1 MQEPIN
7 ASSQQY
13 QISIV
18 YHSGYGHTEVIA
30 SAVQRGALSVEEVA
44 VHIFTVDSVDW
55 EILNNSDAIVFGSP
69 TYMGSVSAPFKEFMD
84 KSGKIWLKQG
94 WKDKLS
100 AGFTNAGSPSGDK
113 LNVLIQLA
121 VFAAQHSMTWI
132 NLGFTPHNYHHT
144 TIDENGETK
153 EETVRLNR
161 LGGYL
166 GAMAQSTNDSPDIT
180 PPIDDIL
187 TAEFFGKRIA
197 EMTKIF
203 KSGQSI
209 LNTI

>member
-1 MQEPIN
+1 MQ
-7 ASSQQY
+7 SSAESLQKQHK
-13 QISIV
+13 ISIV

-30 SAVQRGALSVEEVA
+30 EAVHRGAVSEGGVD

-55 EILNNSDAIVFGSP
+55 EVLNRSDAIIFGSP
-69 TYMGSVSAPFKEFMD
+69 TYMGSVSAPFKDFMD
-84 KSGKIWLKQG
+84 KTGKVWLKQE

-132 NLGFTPHNYHHT
+132 NLGFTPHNHIHT
-144 TIDENGETK
+144 TTDEHGVTT
-153 EETVRLNR
+153 EEVVRLNR

-166 GAMAQSTNDSPDIT
+166 GVMAQSTNDSPDVT

-187 TAEFFGKRIA
+187 TAEHFGKRIA
-197 EMTKIF
+197 TMTKIF
-203 KSGQSI
+203 KSGQSA
-209 LNTI
+209 NAVR